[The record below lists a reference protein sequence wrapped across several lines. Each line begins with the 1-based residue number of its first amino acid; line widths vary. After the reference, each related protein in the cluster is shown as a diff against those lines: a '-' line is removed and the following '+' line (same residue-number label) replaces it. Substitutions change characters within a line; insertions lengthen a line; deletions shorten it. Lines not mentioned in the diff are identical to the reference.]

1 MGPIGGLKPALPP
14 LKKLSPLGIPGTGP
28 QSNGNPLQKS
38 ILGSLDKSKQNGVPL
53 PQKNKMSALKNKM
66 VDQGEKMAG
75 NFPKSRSLSLK
86 ANTDFRKKPSESS
99 EENSSESDNL
109 LKQIKS
115 KYRFVSSYLKDKKRI
130 SYLNFLK

>member
-38 ILGSLDKSKQNGVPL
+38 VLGSLDKSKQNEVPL

-75 NFPKSRSLSLK
+75 KSKTLSLK

-109 LKQIKS
+109 LNQIKS
-115 KYRFVSSYLKDKKRI
+115 KYRFVFLYL
-130 SYLNFLK
+130 

>member
-38 ILGSLDKSKQNGVPL
+38 VLGSLDKSKQNEVPL

-75 NFPKSRSLSLK
+75 NFPKSKTLSLK

-99 EENSSESDNL
+99 EENSSDSDNL

-115 KYRFVSSYLKDKKRI
+115 KYRFVFLYLKNNI
-130 SYLNFLK
+130 FFYI

>member
-38 ILGSLDKSKQNGVPL
+38 VLGSLDKSKQNEVPL

-75 NFPKSRSLSLK
+75 KSKTLSLK

-130 SYLNFLK
+130 S

>member
-38 ILGSLDKSKQNGVPL
+38 VLGSLDKSKQNEVPS
-53 PQKNKMSALKNKM
+53 PQKNKVSALKNKM

-75 NFPKSRSLSLK
+75 KSKTLSLK

-109 LKQIKS
+109 LNQIKS
-115 KYRFVSSYLKDKKRI
+115 KYRFVFLYLKSKLFFYI
-130 SYLNFLK
+130 

>member
-38 ILGSLDKSKQNGVPL
+38 VLGSLDKSKQNEVPL

-75 NFPKSRSLSLK
+75 KSKTLSLK
-86 ANTDFRKKPSESS
+86 ANTDFRKKPSELS

-109 LKQIKS
+109 LNQIKS
-115 KYRFVSSYLKDKKRI
+115 KYRFVFLYVFKGQTFFLHLK
-130 SYLNFLK
+130 F

>member
-28 QSNGNPLQKS
+28 QNNGNPLQKS
-38 ILGSLDKSKQNGVPL
+38 VLGSLDKSKQNEVPL

-75 NFPKSRSLSLK
+75 NFPKSKTLSLK

-99 EENSSESDNL
+99 EENSSDSDNL

-115 KYRFVSSYLKDKKRI
+115 KYRFVFLYLKNNI
-130 SYLNFLK
+130 FFYI

>member
-38 ILGSLDKSKQNGVPL
+38 VLGSLDKSKQNEVPL

-75 NFPKSRSLSLK
+75 KSKTLSLK

-109 LKQIKS
+109 LNQIKS
-115 KYRFVSSYLKDKKRI
+115 KYRFVFLYLKAKLFFYI
-130 SYLNFLK
+130 

>member
-38 ILGSLDKSKQNGVPL
+38 VLGSLDKSKQNEVPS
-53 PQKNKMSALKNKM
+53 PQKNKVSALKNKM

-75 NFPKSRSLSLK
+75 KSKTLSLK

-109 LKQIKS
+109 LNQIKS
-115 KYRFVSSYLKDKKRI
+115 KYRFVFLYLKAKLFFYI
-130 SYLNFLK
+130 